1 MALKIEEA
9 MDLSLDEYIAM
20 TKKTDETRKAP
31 VTAPT
36 TPANSNNDAKFG
48 RRRSNVEEDED
59 DLDLFVNEDEL
70 LNDETETTV
79 NGNDTGIW
87 KGPDST
93 IAYLDCSSRQQ
104 DLRERINS
112 NNNNGR
118 KQQISAV
125 QYRLMAPNNSA
136 DRPRGLPTLL
146 PLDAYVKKQNN
157 GNNRWNNNQ
166 GGRKRNRNRGNQNG
180 FNNNN
185 RNNNWNNLVNGIST
199 ANNGRIQRNRNQDYS
214 KNLRLTVDCNE
225 LLAPTINNN
234 NKPKNIYIECPRISH
249 NKNTNLNSS
258 FQMQSAHMQDDSR
271 NRFIPIG
278 NPTPQAQ
285 AALNLQSNTMPQM
298 ATNSTSDSLK
308 DLLGFQGNLAGD
320 MMPVF
325 ASRLLDLIK
334 NNVQPAVHKPIY
346 DMKIQKDIH
355 ELQKKPLIYK
365 CPGGDVVSSDGA
377 GVNCQITPN
386 TSGISMNCRFA

>member
-9 MDLSLDEYIAM
+9 MDLSLGKLLWYFKVYFLINISLLDEYIAM

-31 VTAPT
+31 VTATT

-166 GGRKRNRNRGNQNG
+166 GGRKRNRNQNG

-199 ANNGRIQRNRNQDYS
+199 ANNGRIQRNRNQDY
-214 KNLRLTVDCNE
+214 R
-225 LLAPTINNN
+225 
-234 NKPKNIYIECPRISH
+234 YIKGWLFYVTDR
-249 NKNTNLNSS
+249 
-258 FQMQSAHMQDDSR
+258 
-271 NRFIPIG
+271 
-278 NPTPQAQ
+278 
-285 AALNLQSNTMPQM
+285 
-298 ATNSTSDSLK
+298 ST
-308 DLLGFQGNLAGD
+308 
-320 MMPVF
+320 
-325 ASRLLDLIK
+325 
-334 NNVQPAVHKPIY
+334 
-346 DMKIQKDIH
+346 
-355 ELQKKPLIYK
+355 
-365 CPGGDVVSSDGA
+365 
-377 GVNCQITPN
+377 
-386 TSGISMNCRFA
+386 

>member
-20 TKKTDETRKAP
+20 TKKSSNDGKKA
-31 VTAPT
+31 T
-36 TPANSNNDAKFG
+36 TTTTVVSSKSNDAKFG
-48 RRRSNVEEDED
+48 RRKSNLDDDEDD
-59 DLDLFVNEDEL
+59 DLDLFAREDEL
-70 LNDETETTV
+70 LADETITTT
-79 NGNDTGIW
+79 NDNDTGIW
-87 KGPDST
+87 KGPDSN
-93 IAYLDCSSRQQ
+93 IAYLDCNNRQQ

-112 NNNNGR
+112 NSHNNNNNGR

-157 GNNRWNNNQ
+157 QNNRRWNY
-166 GGRKRNRNRGNQNG
+166 NRNRGRQHNGNRGNSNG

-185 RNNNWNNLVNGIST
+185 NNRNGNGLST
-199 ANNGRIQRNRNQDYS
+199 VNNGRIQRNRNQDYS
-214 KNLRLTVDCNE
+214 KNFRFTVDSNQSV
-225 LLAPTINNN
+225 AASAHIDN
-234 NKPKNIYIECPRISH
+234 NKPKNIYIECPRIPNS
-249 NKNTNLNSS
+249 NMNSNLNSS
-258 FQMQSAHMQDDSR
+258 SSMQSAPQMQDDG

-278 NPTPQAQ
+278 NLTPQAQ
-285 AALNLQSNTMPQM
+285 AALNLQSMNTTTVSPN
-298 ATNSTSDSLK
+298 AK
-308 DLLGFQGNLAGD
+308 DLLGFQGNLASD

-325 ASRLLDLIK
+325 ASRLLELIQ
-334 NNVQPAVHKPIY
+334 NNTQTPVHKPIY

-355 ELQKKPLIYK
+355 ELQKKPLVYK